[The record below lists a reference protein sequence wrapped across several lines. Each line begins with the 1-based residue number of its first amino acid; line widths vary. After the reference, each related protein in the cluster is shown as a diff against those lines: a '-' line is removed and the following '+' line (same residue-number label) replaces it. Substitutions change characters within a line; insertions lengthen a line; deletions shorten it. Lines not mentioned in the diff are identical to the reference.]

1 MRKLFL
7 NFRSDS
13 VWSKV
18 MALTAI
24 LFFALLADAI
34 LSDWVPVYLQN
45 VLGGSFMMGIVMS
58 FSSVVGFSADF
69 IFPQLLKGTTVRKM
83 MVMAVLSG
91 VLFSAVLLWATI
103 QTGGQAWWPMV
114 MVLLLAMAIWGVY
127 YEFLGFAN
135 QQFVAETAPVH
146 QRAQVWA
153 VMGVFK
159 NLAYFLGPM
168 LGGYLI
174 SRGDRVLVMITG
186 GISVVAYILLLFF
199 KIKNKPVVLEA
210 EEINLSREASHWW
223 TLLPHVWPVLVLAF
237 VLGLIDATFWTTGT
251 VFTEVLAKQ
260 NWWGGFFL
268 PMYMLPS
275 LFVGLFVLK
284 WGVYQGKK
292 KWAEIF
298 LMLGGLFLMLLFYSE
313 SVVYQLAMVFLSS
326 IMLSVSY
333 PLVDAIYS
341 DIVVRM
347 GRERKHMV
355 GLGVSMISLA
365 YIVGPVLSGWIA
377 SQVGERMT
385 FVAVGAATVTVSIVL
400 LITTPRKLLLPQRE
414 IKNWS

>member
-1 MRKLFL
+1 MRKLFPNL
-7 NFRSDS
+7 HSDS

-18 MALTAI
+18 MALTTI

-34 LSDWVPVYLQN
+34 LSDWVPVYLQK
-45 VLGGSFMMGIVMS
+45 VLGGSFLMGIVMS

-69 IFPQLLKGTTVRKM
+69 IFPQLLKGTTVRKL

-91 VLFSAVLLWATI
+91 ALFSAVLLWATR
-103 QTGGQAWWPMV
+103 QTVGQAWWPVIMI
-114 MVLLLAMAIWGVY
+114 LLLAMAIWGVY

-135 QQFVAETAPVH
+135 QQFVAETASVH
-146 QRAQVWA
+146 QRTQVWA

-159 NLAYFLGPM
+159 NLAYFLGPI

-174 SRGDRVLVMITG
+174 GRGDRGVVVVTG
-186 GISVVAYILLLFF
+186 GISIVAYVLLLLF
-199 KIKNKPVVLEA
+199 KIKNKPVVVEA
-210 EEINLSREASHWW
+210 EEINLASEASHWW
-223 TLLPHVWPVLVLAF
+223 VLFPHVWPVLVLAF
-237 VLGLIDATFWTTGT
+237 VLGLIDATFWTTGA
-251 VFTEVLAKQ
+251 VLTEVLAKQ

-275 LFVGLFVLK
+275 LFVGLIVLK
-284 WGVYQGKK
+284 WGIYKGKK
-292 KWAEIF
+292 KWAEVF
-298 LMLGGLFLMLLFYSE
+298 LMLGGFFLTLLFYSE
-313 SVVYQLAMVFLSS
+313 SVYYLLAMVFLSS

-333 PLVDAIYS
+333 PLVDAVYS

-355 GLGVSMISLA
+355 GLGVS
-365 YIVGPVLSGWIA
+365 
-377 SQVGERMT
+377 
-385 FVAVGAATVTVSIVL
+385 
-400 LITTPRKLLLPQRE
+400 

>member
-1 MRKLFL
+1 
-7 NFRSDS
+7 
-13 VWSKV
+13 
-18 MALTAI
+18 MALTTI

-34 LSDWVPVYLQN
+34 LSDWVPVYLQS
-45 VLGGSFMMGIVMS
+45 VLGGSFMMGIIMS

-69 IFPQLLKGTTVRKM
+69 IFPQLLKGTTVRKL

-91 VLFSAVLLWATI
+91 ALFSAVLLWATR
-103 QTGGQAWWPMV
+103 QTVGQAWWPV
-114 MVLLLAMAIWGVY
+114 IIILLLAMAIWGVY

-146 QRAQVWA
+146 QRVRVWA

-159 NLAYFLGPM
+159 NLAYFLGPI

-174 SRGDRVLVMITG
+174 SRGDRELVIFTG
-186 GISVVAYILLLFF
+186 GISVVAYILLLLFRL
-199 KIKNKPVVLEA
+199 KNKPVVIEA
-210 EEINLSREASHWW
+210 EEINLAREISHWW
-223 TLLPHVWPVLVLAF
+223 VLLPHVWPMLVLSF
-237 VLGLIDATFWTTGT
+237 ILGLIDATFWTTGA
-251 VFTEVLAKQ
+251 VFTEALAKQ

-268 PMYMLPS
+268 PMYTLPS
-275 LFVGLFVLK
+275 LFVGLIVLK
-284 WGVYQGKK
+284 WGIYKGKK

-298 LMLGGLFLMLLFYSE
+298 VLLGGFFLALLFYSD
-313 SVVYQLAMVFLSS
+313 SVYYQLAMVLLSS

-333 PLVDAIYS
+333 PLVDAVYS

-365 YIVGPVLSGWIA
+365 YIVGPILAGWIA
-377 SQVGERMT
+377 SQVGERTT

-400 LITTPRKLLLPQRE
+400 LITTPRKLMLPQKE

>member
-1 MRKLFL
+1 MRKLFP
-7 NFRSDS
+7 NIHSDS
-13 VWSKV
+13 VWSRV
-18 MALTAI
+18 MALTVI

-34 LSDWVPVYLQN
+34 LSDWVPVYLQK

-91 VLFSAVLLWATI
+91 ALFSAVLLWAT
-103 QTGGQAWWPMV
+103 WWPV
-114 MVLLLAMAIWGVY
+114 IMVLLLAMAIWGIY

-135 QQFVAETAPVH
+135 QQFVAETASVH

-153 VMGVFK
+153 VMGIFK
-159 NLAYFLGPM
+159 NLAYFLGPI

-174 SRGDRVLVMITG
+174 SRGDRGVVMITG
-186 GISVVAYILLLFF
+186 GISIVAYVLLLLF
-199 KIKNKPVVLEA
+199 KIKNKPVVVEA
-210 EEINLSREASHWW
+210 EEINLAREASHWW
-223 TLLPHVWPVLVLAF
+223 VLLPHVWPVLVLAF

-251 VFTEVLAKQ
+251 VFTEALAKQ

-275 LFVGLFVLK
+275 LFVGLIVLK
-284 WGVYQGKK
+284 WGIYQGKK

-298 LMLGGLFLMLLFYSE
+298 LMLGGFFLTLLFYSE
-313 SVVYQLAMVFLSS
+313 SVYYQLAMVFLSS

-333 PLVDAIYS
+333 PLVDAVYS
-341 DIVVRM
+341 DVVVRM

-365 YIVGPVLSGWIA
+365 YIVGPILSGWIA

>member
-1 MRKLFL
+1 MR
-7 NFRSDS
+7 

-18 MALTAI
+18 MALTVI

-91 VLFSAVLLWATI
+91 ALFSAILLWAT
-103 QTGGQAWWPMV
+103 WWPV
-114 MVLLLAMAIWGVY
+114 IMVLLLAMAIWGVY

-153 VMGVFK
+153 VMGIFK
-159 NLAYFLGPM
+159 NLAYFLGPI

-174 SRGDRVLVMITG
+174 GRGDRGVVMIAG
-186 GISVVAYILLLFF
+186 GISIVAYVLLLLF
-199 KIKNKPVVLEA
+199 KIKNKPVVVEM
-210 EEINLSREASHWW
+210 EEINLGCEASHWW

-237 VLGLIDATFWTTGT
+237 ALGLIDATFWTTGT

-260 NWWGGFFL
+260 SWWGGLFL
-268 PMYMLPS
+268 SMYMLLS

-284 WGVYQGKK
+284 WGIYQGKK

-298 LMLGGLFLMLLFYSE
+298 LMLGGVFLTLLFYSE
-313 SVVYQLAMVFLSS
+313 SVYYQLAMVFLSS

-333 PLVDAIYS
+333 PLVDAVYS
-341 DIVVRM
+341 DIVMRM

-365 YIVGPVLSGWIA
+365 YIVGPILSGWIA

-385 FVAVGAATVTVSIVL
+385 FVAVGAATVTVAIVL